1 MIKRVFYFLAC
12 FLFLQSVTAQK
23 EKDSLIITLIPT
35 FGQIPLKLYK
45 TYISENK
52 DSVQISQF
60 KFYISE
66 LQITFNDNS
75 VFKNKEKY
83 TLIDI
88 ENPKSM
94 QLPICKKN
102 GKVVTKILFNI
113 GIDSTASV
121 SGALSGDLDP
131 TSGMYWAWQ
140 SGYINMKI
148 EGKSTSCKTRK
159 NQFQFHV
166 GGYKNPFYAIRKIDL
181 YPKSQSL
188 SVTVDIAEIFSKVQL
203 KETNSIMIPSKNAME
218 LADYSVTM
226 FKTE

>member
-12 FLFLQSVTAQK
+12 LLFLQSVTAQK

-35 FGQIPLKLYK
+35 FGQIPLKLHK

-203 KETNSIMIPSKNAME
+203 KETNSIMIPCKKAME

>member
-203 KETNSIMIPSKNAME
+203 KETNSIMIPCKKAME